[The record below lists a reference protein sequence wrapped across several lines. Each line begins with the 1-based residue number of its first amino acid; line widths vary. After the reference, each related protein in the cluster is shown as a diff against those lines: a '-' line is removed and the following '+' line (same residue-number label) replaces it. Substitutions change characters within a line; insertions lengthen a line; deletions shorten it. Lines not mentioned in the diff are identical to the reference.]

1 MKVSLIK
8 AIVEPLPDDELI
20 VTYWFDKE
28 QANDLAAQH
37 DEEPLTNE
45 EWNLLWEKMAKNKQL
60 NQIADELFDELF
72 WKTIKARKG

>member
-37 DEEPLTNE
+37 DEEPLTNK

>member
-1 MKVSLIK
+1 MNAKLIK

-45 EWNLLWEKMAKNKQL
+45 EWNTLWEKMSKNKQL
-60 NQIADELFDELF
+60 NQMADELFDELF
-72 WKTIKARKG
+72 WKTIEARKG